1 MRIITNPLKDH
12 EIPEAIMIKNVII
25 TVVILIVVIVGIYVY
40 GYYHAQK
47 MPDNN
52 PNWFLQNRESFS
64 DKKTVVCIGDSI
76 THGRVS
82 ANYVDIVAGKLDS
95 KRYVLVNAG
104 INSELA
110 YNVLQ
115 RLEEIIKCKPD
126 FVTILI
132 GTNDANGTMSEKNAA
147 RAVKEMKLPQKPTA
161 EWYRQNLVA
170 LCKKL
175 KAETEAKI
183 ALLSLPPIGEEIN
196 SEAYERTVKF
206 SKIIRE
212 VSQAEG
218 VTYLPLNERITEYL
232 KAENHVPALTYK
244 KGFLGVM
251 YKGIFFHFL
260 LGRSFD
266 EISES
271 NGFLI
276 VTDFLH
282 LNNRGAEMVAEL
294 IEGFVRGA
302 AATR

>member
-1 MRIITNPLKDH
+1 
-12 EIPEAIMIKNVII
+12 MIKKVLIA
-25 TVVILIVVIVGIYVY
+25 VVILIVFIVGLFVY
-40 GYYHAQK
+40 GYYQAQK
-47 MPDNN
+47 KPDNN
-52 PNWFLQNRESFS
+52 PDWFLQNRESFS

-82 ANYVDIVAGKLDS
+82 ANYVDMLADKLEPEGF
-95 KRYVLVNAG
+95 VLVNAG
-104 INSELA
+104 INSELS

-115 RLEEIIKCKPD
+115 RIDEIIKCNPD

-147 RAVKEMKLPQKPTA
+147 RAVKNMKLPQKPTA
-161 EWYRQNLVA
+161 EWYRENLIAIV
-170 LCKKL
+170 KKL
-175 KAETEAKI
+175 KTDTEAKI
-183 ALLSLPPIGEEIN
+183 ALLSLPPIGEKID
-196 SEAYERTVKF
+196 SEAYGRTVIF

-232 KAENHVPALTYK
+232 KAENHVPALTYE
-244 KGFLGVM
+244 KGWMGVM

-282 LNNRGAEMVAEL
+282 LNSRGAEMVAQL

-302 AATR
+302 TATR

>member
-1 MRIITNPLKDH
+1 MRIITYSLRDH
-12 EIPEAIMIKNVII
+12 EAAEVIMIKKVILALIILVVII
-25 TVVILIVVIVGIYVY
+25 VGVYVY
-40 GYYHAQK
+40 GYYQAQK

-64 DKKTVVCIGDSI
+64 DQKTVVCIGDSI

-82 ANYVDIVAGKLDS
+82 ANYVDLVAGKLDT

-115 RLEEIIKCKPD
+115 RLDEIIKCKPD

-147 RAVKEMKLPQKPTA
+147 RAVKDMKLPQKPTP
-161 EWYRQNLVA
+161 EWYRENLTAIV
-170 LCKKL
+170 KKL

-183 ALLSLPPIGEEIN
+183 ALLSLPPIGEEID
-196 SEAYERTVKF
+196 SEAYQRTVKF

-218 VTYLPLNERITEYL
+218 VTYLPLNERITKYL
-232 KAENHVPALTYK
+232 KEENQVPALTYE
-244 KGFLGVM
+244 KGWMGVM
-251 YKGIFFHFL
+251 YKGIFLHFL
-260 LGRSFD
+260 FGKSFD
-266 EISES
+266 DLSES

-294 IEGFVRGA
+294 IEGFVRG
-302 AATR
+302 R